1 MISNIHTCEFKTLM
15 WSLIHLWNFT
25 KLIQFRNQ
33 NEELQQNNN
42 DHAYINGIDLIAELK
57 KKKNFEFN
65 QNADDQAYNQH
76 ILKQ

>member
-1 MISNIHTCEFKTLM
+1 MISNIHTCEFRTLM

-57 KKKNFEFN
+57 KKKILNSIRTLMIK
-65 QNADDQAYNQH
+65 H
-76 ILKQ
+76 IINIF